1 MNFPNSNSNFHNLG
15 LSDTNSKRPLYLDSS
30 GGNSSFVDFGT
41 SKEISSVKSITLDS
55 LNYKKNIKLFKI
67 DAEGFEPEVL
77 EGSLE
82 TLPLINYISVDFG
95 PERGV
100 EQSNTVPQVNK
111 FLYENNFNLVDFSN
125 LRTVGLYKNSNCN

>member
-1 MNFPNSNSNFHNLG
+1 MNFPNSYSNFHKLG

-41 SKEISSVKSITLDS
+41 SKEISNVESITIDS
-55 LNYKKNIKLFKI
+55 LNYKRNIKLFKI

-77 EGSLE
+77 EGSIN
-82 TLPLINYISVDFG
+82 TLSLINYISVDFG

-100 EQSNTVPQVNK
+100 EQSNTVTQVNK